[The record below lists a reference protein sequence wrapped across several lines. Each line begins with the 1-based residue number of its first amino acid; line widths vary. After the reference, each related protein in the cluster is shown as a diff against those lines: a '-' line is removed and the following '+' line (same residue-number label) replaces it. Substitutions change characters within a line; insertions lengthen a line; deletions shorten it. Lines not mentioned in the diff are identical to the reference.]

1 MRNPE
6 TITRNIAARFVE
18 NFGRELTAAE
28 RVAVKSASGEALRKL
43 NGLKV
48 RAYVTENIGLANG
61 LCRFEDIAS
70 GKDTDIR
77 RAVHKEVMECLLE
90 YAVKIGTRIGAIDFV
105 REWRD
110 GDEGE
115 ELISIKDNANA
126 RAQRKWRRNHRD
138 AANEYMRKWRSDR
151 SSTDR

>member
-6 TITRNIAARFVE
+6 TITRIIAARFE
-18 NFGRELTAAE
+18 KEYGRKLTAAE
-28 RVAVKSASGEALRKL
+28 RVAVKSASGEALRKFS
-43 NGLKV
+43 GLKV

-77 RAVHKEVMECLLE
+77 RAVHKEVAECLLE
-90 YAVKIGTRIGAIDFV
+90 YAGRIGTRIGRQAIAFV

-115 ELISIKDNANA
+115 ELLSLKDNANA
-126 RAQRKWRRNHRD
+126 NNVRKWRREHRE
-138 AANEYMRKWRSDR
+138 AVNEHMRKWRATHR
-151 SSTDR
+151 

>member
-6 TITRNIAARFVE
+6 TITRNIAARFEE
-18 NFGRELTAAE
+18 NFGRQLTGAE
-28 RVAVKSASGEALRKL
+28 RAAVKSASCESLRKFS
-43 NGLKV
+43 GLKV
-48 RAYVTENIGLANG
+48 RAFVTENIGLSNA

-77 RAVHKEVMECLLE
+77 RAVHKEVAECLLE
-90 YAVKIGTRIGAIDFV
+90 YAGRIGTRIGKQAIAFV

-115 ELISIKDNANA
+115 NLFVPADNPNANNV
-126 RAQRKWRRNHRD
+126 RKWRREHRE
-138 AANEYMRKWRSDR
+138 AANEHMRKWRATNR
-151 SSTDR
+151 

>member
-6 TITRNIAARFVE
+6 TITRNIAARFKDAY
-18 NFGRELTAAE
+18 GRELTAAE
-28 RVAVKSASGEALRKL
+28 RAAVKSASGEALRKFS
-43 NGLKV
+43 GLKV

-90 YAVKIGTRIGAIDFV
+90 YAGRIGTRIGKQAIAFV

-115 ELISIKDNANA
+115 DLVSLADNPNANNV
-126 RAQRKWRRNHRD
+126 RKWRRGHPE
-138 AANEYMRKWRSDR
+138 AANEYMRKWRATR
-151 SSTDR
+151 R

>member
-28 RVAVKSASGEALRKL
+28 RAAVKSASGEALRKFS
-43 NGLKV
+43 GLKV
-48 RAYVTENIGLANG
+48 RAYVTENIGLSNG

-77 RAVHKEVMECLLE
+77 RAVHKEVAECLLE
-90 YAVKIGTRIGAIDFV
+90 YAGRIGTRIGKQAIAFV
-105 REWRD
+105 CEWRD

-115 ELISIKDNANA
+115 ELLSLKDNANA
-126 RAQRKWRRNHRD
+126 MAQRNWRRGHRE
-138 AANEYMRKWRSDR
+138 AANEYMRTWRATR
-151 SSTDR
+151 R

>member
-1 MRNPE
+1 MKNPAL
-6 TITRNIAARFVE
+6 ITAIIAARFE
-18 NFGRELTAAE
+18 KEYGRELTAAE
-28 RVAVKSASGEALRKL
+28 RAAVKSASCEALRKFS
-43 NGLKV
+43 GLKV

-61 LCRFEDIAS
+61 LCRFEDIAT

-90 YAVKIGTRIGAIDFV
+90 YAGRIGTRIGKQAIAFV

-115 ELISIKDNANA
+115 QLFVPADNPNA
-126 RAQRKWRRNHRD
+126 RAQRKWHRGHRED
-138 AANEYMRKWRSDR
+138 ANEYMRKWRSAR
-151 SSTDR
+151 R

>member
-6 TITRNIAARFVE
+6 TITSNIAARFTE

-28 RVAVKSASGEALRKL
+28 RAAVKSASCEALRKFS
-43 NGLKV
+43 GLKV
-48 RAYVTENIGLANG
+48 CAYVTENIGLANG
-61 LCRFEDIAS
+61 LCRFEDVAT

-77 RAVHKEVMECLLE
+77 RAVHKEVAECLLE
-90 YAVKIGTRIGAIDFV
+90 YAGRIGPRIGKQAIAFV

-115 ELISIKDNANA
+115 ELLSLKDNANA
-126 RAQRKWRRNHRD
+126 VNVRKWRRDHRE
-138 AANEYMRKWRSDR
+138 AANEIMRKWRATHR
-151 SSTDR
+151 